1 MKCPGG
7 PQCPVCAS
15 PNSLKSQAL
24 LEQTEL
30 TCILPVI
37 PSLGR
42 KMLLEA
48 EISEIHSTE
57 SLKEPLG
64 SAFLELSDHQGNN
77 VDLRC
82 NITQSPEIQDNT
94 PPEFSIATPAPLP
107 LAVSLTLDCPVHGQG
122 YEKLWRILAYYSETA
137 VRLEREIM
145 LSKAPSLAYR
155 YRQAAETDGYYHSG
169 VRATVKARPQWL
181 LQPAISIQLNRAHSN
196 GHKVQLLYSTRVLAR
211 LDLTSSSTP
220 SPFSQPWV
228 LISTNNTSTAFAA
241 AAGHTVELL
250 CPLLSSGNHK
260 VHWILPDGSQHVPTY
275 KSSDSRLQ
283 ISTSSL
289 VLHKVQ
295 LSDAGIYYCVARTG
309 RDVDVLPLRL
319 TVEESSVPSSEEPTG
334 LSVTSVVAEPVILS
348 CKASGSP
355 EPRTSWLLPDG
366 NIVRQGVAAPGGVTL
381 YPNGSLLL
389 PNPSRRDAGYY
400 RCIAVNQYGSD
411 ALSTQLKLN
420 SKRPPLLKIP
430 ILRGPQSAAGRSTK
444 IRAPLL
450 HEVGEGSGD
459 EAEEDQSLSG
469 KIRQPRPPK
478 PFPNRRYPAG
488 NPQRRGPIR
497 GPMRRGPLSSTDQRR
512 NHLQNRFRGTT
523 NKQRI
528 DPQKWADL
536 LAKIRQKTEHTGN
549 NQTNRAEKPKEATG
563 NNGKGHN
570 DTESDGGAEAVME
583 SETEGSSVDVSDLQE
598 EGLQPIYP
606 IFTETKTHSE
616 ENTDAGTD
624 SEIKNGVVTST
635 ALPTDIE
642 NSRETHIQAEN
653 VGLQTAIVR
662 NPDTSQTISGTNTII
677 HKIVEGGERKS
688 DPTIGPHKN
697 RQRLL
702 PNIVPNSRPQSP
714 WNSRRRIGQRRRMM
728 HRPGLRPQTPPLL
741 RPHVSNPKPPTETAE
756 PPTKQ
761 PNWLLLPSTTSSP
774 ASVFT
779 RNIYNGNVVEQ
790 NSLTP
795 RFTYTVSVTTSKS
808 DSPLVTSSPAS
819 LTSVSPTHADRL
831 TVSTESPEPTDF
843 TQAPTRF
850 DNTNEVTDVSDTI
863 ADIHKHGT
871 QTDTE
876 TQTVSGTH
884 GEKLERNSLN
894 VPFVSHSSTLSS
906 TSPTS
911 VILSIVPIPS
921 TTMVDT
927 ELTTSVTTQNTPL
940 SSTSTTEMLWTT
952 TSGPVTSHSNL
963 STINLPKKAIYS
975 TTRMTTT
982 TVPTAATTQSYP
994 VSIPSLSSTTV
1005 RPSTPAMTTTAA
1017 PTSHTFISPT
1027 PATTTSAATA
1037 APPSHTNTSATASY
1051 PTTVWT
1057 PVKSQSAAF
1066 ATSESLGSESV
1077 VITMATPTSAPST
1090 SIARQIKTSSGGR
1103 TNVDQGRRPVSG
1115 GSNQS
1120 RFSTNWKNPGANSI
1134 PDSHSSRLR
1143 WPPSPPL
1150 PAAPGVSHTSIE
1162 MYYDILHLNYCY
1174 FHGRCC
1180 WEMLQRHI
1188 LRASCFHSVIKQIEV
1203 VEGDIVI

>member
-7 PQCPVCAS
+7 PQCPACAS

-30 TCILPVI
+30 TCISPVI

-64 SAFLELSDHQGNN
+64 SAFLELSDHQGNK

-82 NITQSPEIQDNT
+82 NISQSSEIQDSS
-94 PPEFSIATPAPLP
+94 PPELSVASPAPLP

-122 YEKLWRILAYYSETA
+122 YENLWRILAYYSETA

-196 GHKVQLLYSTRVLAR
+196 GHKVQLIYSTRVLAR

-241 AAGHTVELL
+241 AAGQRVELL

-260 VHWILPDGSQHVPTY
+260 VHWILPDGSQHVPAY

-319 TVEESSVPSSEEPTG
+319 TVEESSVPSSEETTG
-334 LSVTSVVAEPVILS
+334 LSITSLVAEPVILP

-366 NIVRQGVAAPGGVTL
+366 NIVRQGVTASGGVTL

-420 SKRPPLLKIP
+420 SRRPSLLKIP
-430 ILRGPQSAAGRSTK
+430 FLRGPQSAAGRSTK

-450 HEVGEGSGD
+450 HEEGEGSGD
-459 EAEEDQSLSG
+459 EAEEDQSLSS
-469 KIRQPRPPK
+469 KKRQPRPPK

-549 NQTNRAEKPKEATG
+549 NQTNRAEKPKEATS

-606 IFTETKTHSE
+606 VFTETKTHSE

-624 SEIKNGVVTST
+624 SEIKNGVATST
-635 ALPTDIE
+635 TMATDIQ
-642 NSRETHIQAEN
+642 NSRETHTQGEN

-662 NPDTSQTISGTNTII
+662 NPDGRKDDTSQTISGTNTIM
-677 HKIVEGGERKS
+677 HKTVEGAERKS

-702 PNIVPNSRPQSP
+702 PNMVPNYRPQSP

-728 HRPGLRPQTPPLL
+728 HRPGLRPQTPPQL
-741 RPHVSNPKPPTETAE
+741 RPHISNPKSPTETAE

-774 ASVFT
+774 ASLFT
-779 RNIYNGNVVEQ
+779 QNIYNGNFVEQ
-790 NSLTP
+790 NSVTP
-795 RFTYTVSVTTSKS
+795 PFTYTVTV
-808 DSPLVTSSPAS
+808 SPLVTSSP
-819 LTSVSPTHADRL
+819 SVSPTHADRL
-831 TVSTESPEPTDF
+831 TLSTESPEPTDF
-843 TQAPTRF
+843 TRAPTRF
-850 DNTNEVTDVSDTI
+850 DNRNEVTDVSDTS
-863 ADIHKHGT
+863 AEIHKHDT
-871 QTDTE
+871 QTDAE

-894 VPFVSHSSTLSS
+894 VPFLSHSSTVSS

-921 TTMVDT
+921 TTMADT
-927 ELTTSVTTQNTPL
+927 ELTSVTTQNTPL
-940 SSTSTTEMLWTT
+940 SRTSTTEVLWTT
-952 TSGPVTSHSNL
+952 TSGPVTSHSKL
-963 STINLPKKAIYS
+963 STITVPKQAAYS

-982 TVPTAATTQSYP
+982 TAPTAATT
-994 VSIPSLSSTTV
+994 IPSLSSTTV

-1037 APPSHTNTSATASY
+1037 APPSHTDTPTTASY

-1057 PVKSQSAAF
+1057 QSAAF
-1066 ATSESLGSESV
+1066 ATSESLGSASV
-1077 VITMATPTSAPST
+1077 TMTMATPASAPST
-1090 SIARQIKTSSGGR
+1090 SIATQIKTSSGGR
-1103 TNVDQGRRPVSG
+1103 TNVDQARRPVSG

-1120 RFSTNWKNPGANSI
+1120 LFSTNWKNPGANSI
-1134 PDSHSSRLR
+1134 PDSHSSRPR

-1150 PAAPGVSHTSIE
+1150 PAAPGVSHTSTE
-1162 MYYDILHLNYCY
+1162 MHYDISHLNYCY
-1174 FHGRCC
+1174 FHGRHCQD
-1180 WEMLQRHI
+1180 MLQRGTFCVPLVFI
-1188 LRASCFHSVIKQIEV
+1188 QSLNKSRWSRVT
-1203 VEGDIVI
+1203 